1 MVQVRGRDA
10 DGYEKEIGKVNA
22 MQKMMPREKLVKYGS
37 SNLSDLELLR
47 LLIGSGNKQVSAEE
61 ISKQILKLLK
71 DKGSSITYSELS
83 NIKGMGIA
91 KASEIIALFELGR
104 RYLMPADRPVITN
117 TDDAVSQLA
126 SIKDKKQEHFVVLTL
141 DGANRLISNIVVFQG
156 TLNQS
161 LVHPREIFAK
171 AIEDRAASII
181 VAHNHPSGDV
191 EPSADDIEITN
202 KLKEVGRLLGINVLE
217 HIIVSKTAY
226 RSI

>member
-1 MVQVRGRDA
+1 M
-10 DGYEKEIGKVNA
+10 K
-22 MQKMMPREKLVKYGS
+22 KMMPREKLAKYGIS
-37 SNLSDLELLR
+37 HLSDAELLH

-71 DKGSSITYSELS
+71 DKGSSVTYNELS

-91 KASEIIALFELGR
+91 KTSEIIALFELGR
-104 RYLMPADRPVITN
+104 RYLMPADRPVIAN
-117 TDDAVSQLA
+117 SDDAVMQLGN
-126 SIKDKKQEHFVVLTL
+126 IREKKQEHFVVLTL
-141 DGANRLISNIVVFQG
+141 DGANRLISNTVIFQG

-181 VAHNHPSGDV
+181 VAHNHPSGNT

-202 KLKEVGRLLGINVLE
+202 KLKEAGQLLGIKVLE